1 MPYLRR
7 LRSPIRRM
15 IERPYG
21 SSPLLEAALL
31 VSALLGSAALAGC
44 TPAPQATVFVTAS
57 PEPAA
62 TVYVTPTPAPSV
74 TRPPNTGTNVEQAP
88 IEPNAPAVKIE
99 EGPAVDL
106 GARDGAQGA
115 PGTNDAGELS
125 TYTVVSGDSFF
136 DIAQR
141 FDLPQQQLLR
151 MNPSIPD
158 LGQTLYIGQVVNIDW
173 TTTR

>member
-1 MPYLRR
+1 MLV
-7 LRSPIRRM
+7 
-15 IERPYG
+15 G
-21 SSPLLEAALL
+21 GALLSGAALT
-31 VSALLGSAALAGC
+31 GC
-44 TPAPQATVFVTAS
+44 TPTPQATVFVTAT

-74 TRPPNTGTNVEQAP
+74 TRPPNTGTNVEQEP
-88 IEPNAPAVKIE
+88 IVPNAPAVKIE
-99 EGPAVDL
+99 EGPANDL

-115 PGTNDAGELS
+115 PTTNDAGELS

-141 FDLPQQQLLR
+141 FDLPQQQLLK
-151 MNPSIPD
+151 MNPSVPD
-158 LGQTLYIGQVVNIDW
+158 LGQTLYIGQVINIDW